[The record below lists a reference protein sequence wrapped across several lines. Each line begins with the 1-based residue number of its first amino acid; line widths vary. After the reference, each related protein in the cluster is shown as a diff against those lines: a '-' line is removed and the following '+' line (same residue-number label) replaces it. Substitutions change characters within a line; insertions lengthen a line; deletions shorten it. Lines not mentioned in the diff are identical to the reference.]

1 MSNPTFHITVDFWGR
16 TDSLALSQFSVRVG
30 KDQRLIL
37 FRGDAYWQWGG
48 TCMRNRDK
56 NCCWT
61 QVLHDSLEGW
71 HACVLHT
78 GDTVTILPRH
88 PDYERVRQLVE
99 DVDCGRKLPT
109 IPTDPD
115 CAWLTNES

>member
-1 MSNPTFHITVDFWGR
+1 MSNPTFSITVDFWGR
-16 TDSLALSQFSVRVG
+16 RDSLAPSRFSVRVG
-30 KDQRLIL
+30 SDPRLAL
-37 FRGDAYWQWGG
+37 FRGDAYWQWGD

-61 QVLHDSLEGW
+61 QALHDCLEGW

-78 GDTVTILPRH
+78 GDTLTVLPRH

-99 DVDCGRKLPT
+99 DVDSGRKVPT
-109 IPTDPD
+109 NNAPAPD
-115 CAWLTNES
+115 LL